1 MQTPPSTFLI
11 PRSLWK
17 RYPLSLLCIVVIWIL
32 SLMPFFPE
40 TPLNHVKFIDKWT
53 HFVMYGGTCSV
64 IWWEYIGQHRRL
76 DGRRLFLFAWLAPT
90 LMGGLLELLQ
100 AYCTGGHRN
109 GDWLDFLAN
118 TVGVTLGAVIGLLM
132 SLLLP
137 KDGRGAGAADCCNNG
152 GRP

>member
-1 MQTPPSTFLI
+1 MQKHPSTFLI
-11 PRSLWK
+11 PSSLWK
-17 RYPLSLLCIVVIWIL
+17 RYPLSLLCIILVWFL

-40 TPLNHVKFIDKWT
+40 TPLNKVAFIDKWT

-64 IWWEYIGQHRRL
+64 IWWEYLGQHARR

-118 TVGVTLGAVIGLLM
+118 TVGVTLGTVIGLLM
-132 SLLLP
+132 SLFRS
-137 KDGRGAGAADCCNNG
+137 KGGKDTGATGCCSSDGR
-152 GRP
+152 P